1 MGYKL
6 LLADDSIT
14 IQKVVEM
21 ILSEQDYTIVSVT
34 NGDEAFETAK
44 KNRPD
49 IILADIIMPG
59 TDGYQLCK
67 KVKEDPD
74 LRKVPV
80 LLLAGAYE
88 SFDTYKATAS
98 GADDYIIKP
107 FESQELIKKVRECIE
122 RGSMPL
128 PAEEEEASIK
138 EEDLWASLD
147 LTGKAEVTEA
157 GILTGIEET
166 EEAIGEVL
174 GEEMVEEKAA
184 ETAELEK
191 IMAEDEEEEVV
202 MAETEEESIPLEA
215 EISEEVSEVF
225 EVMAPP
231 VSDSTQRTEKTGVS
245 VEPLSIEMLKE
256 ELSRTTEKVLRESIL
271 SSIAPDMIRDE
282 LGRKAEGLLSNALPE
297 IIQSATQEIGRI
309 IKETLSPSIDAT
321 LRETIEKV
329 SWEVI
334 PDIAERVT
342 KSIIEASISSGI
354 RETIEKVAWEVVP
367 DMAEVIIAKEI
378 ERLKAD

>member
-1 MGYKL
+1 MAYKL

-21 ILSEQDYTIVSVT
+21 ILLEQDYTIVSVT

-88 SFDTYKATAS
+88 SFDTYKATTS

-107 FESQELIKKVRECIE
+107 FESQELIKKVKDCIE
-122 RGSMPL
+122 HGARPL
-128 PAEEEEASIK
+128 PGEDEGADIK

-166 EEAIGEVL
+166 EEAIGDVL

-191 IMAEDEEEEVV
+191 IMAEDEEE
-202 MAETEEESIPLEA
+202 SIPLEA
-215 EISEEVSEVF
+215 EISEEVS

-271 SSIAPDMIRDE
+271 SSIVPDIIRDE

>member
-1 MGYKL
+1 MGYKI

-21 ILSEQDYTIVSVT
+21 ILSEQDYSIVSVN

-74 LRKVPV
+74 LRKIPV

-88 SFDTYKATAS
+88 SFDTYKATTS

-107 FESQELIKKVRECIE
+107 FESQELIKKVRDCIE

-128 PAEEEEASIK
+128 PAEEEGAAIR

-157 GILTGIEET
+157 GIFTGIEET

-174 GEEMVEEKAA
+174 GEEIVEEKAA
-184 ETAELEK
+184 ETEELEK
-191 IMAEDEEEEVV
+191 IIAEEEEEEVV
-202 MAETEEESIPLEA
+202 MAETEEESIPFEA
-215 EISEEVSEVF
+215 EISEEIS

-231 VSDSTQRTEKTGVS
+231 VADLTHRAEKTGVS
-245 VEPLSIEMLKE
+245 VEPLSADILKE
-256 ELSRTTEKVLRESIL
+256 ELRRTTEKVLRESIL
-271 SSIAPDMIRDE
+271 SSIVPDIIKDE
-282 LGRKAEGLLSNALPE
+282 LGRKAGGLLSNALPE

-334 PDIAERVT
+334 PYIAERVT
-342 KSIIEASISSGI
+342 KNIIEASISSGI